1 MFPYEPRKGIPVRDF
16 SEWLND
22 FLYYL
27 EKISKSQLPVELT
40 AAGNLKVAIMEGAVG
55 GGLVQLQARDTSYA
69 WFDVGLYIDSSI
81 PLPVI
86 TRPGETIDTKVTS
99 MPKVVQ
105 SYLGRE
111 IISMPPVVQSYL
123 GREIISLP
131 KVVQSYLGREIIS
144 MPKVVQSYLGRE
156 IIAMPKVV
164 QSYLGREIVSMP
176 KVVQS
181 YLGREILVQGT
192 YQTISYNFLSSYAV
206 DVHVPAST
214 EKSQVLGWFL
224 DVLADIEAE
233 LRFPTSGFIGGL
245 PSKGVAGM
253 NLINLK
259 GPTGTSGEAIELWAS
274 GAGTVKGWIVYKDIP
289 A

>member
-1 MFPYEPRKGIPVRDF
+1 MAAYEPRKGIPPRDF
-16 SEWLND
+16 KEWFND

-55 GGLVQLQARDTSYA
+55 GGLVQLQARDASYT
-69 WFDVGLYIDSSI
+69 WFDVGLYADSSI

-86 TRPGETIDTKVTS
+86 TRPGETIGTVVTS
-99 MPKVVQ
+99 LPKVVQ

-123 GREIISLP
+123 GREIIS
-131 KVVQSYLGREIIS
+131 
-144 MPKVVQSYLGRE
+144 MPKVVQSY
-156 IIAMPKVV
+156 I
-164 QSYLGREIVSMP
+164 GREIVSMP

-192 YQTISYNFLSSYAV
+192 CQTISYNFLSSYAI
-206 DVHVPAST
+206 DIHVPAST
-214 EKSQVLGWFL
+214 EKSQILGWFL

-233 LRFPTSGFIGGL
+233 LRFPTSGFIGGV
-245 PSKGVAGM
+245 PSRGVAGM
-253 NLINLK
+253 NLVSLN
-259 GPTGTSGEAIELWAS
+259 GPVGTSGEAIELWAS
-274 GAGTVKGWIVYKDIP
+274 GAGTVKGWVVYKDLP